1 MSDVDADTARTPERG
16 SALPADQPTRRRA
29 SPAALFLEGCR
40 RVAHAPAV
48 LIGVW
53 LASLALGVPFALLMR
68 SALERHFGTSLVAHE
83 AARGF
88 SLDWWSEYAA
98 RAEGLAAS
106 FTSSVIGFA
115 APLRNLSD
123 LADGD
128 GPIAPLAG
136 LIGVW
141 LLVWTFLWGGI
152 LDRYARD
159 RATRAAGFF
168 AACGAH
174 AGRMLR
180 LGLMAGVAY
189 AVLMRYL
196 HPLMFESFYRWMTR
210 EIAVERTAFLIRVA
224 LYVLFGVLLFIV
236 HVLTDLARVRAVVED
251 RRSMIGAYV
260 AGWRLLAARPTAVLG
275 LYALVA
281 LAFVIWLV
289 VYALVAPGARVS
301 GLWIWVAFL
310 GSQLYLA
317 GRLWLKLQVP
327 ASLIALYRAEIAR
340 GDLDVARPPV
350 WPDSPPAGEGLKD

>member
-1 MSDVDADTARTPERG
+1 
-16 SALPADQPTRRRA
+16 
-29 SPAALFLEGCR
+29 
-40 RVAHAPAV
+40 
-48 LIGVW
+48 
-53 LASLALGVPFALLMR
+53 
-68 SALERHFGTSLVAHE
+68 
-83 AARGF
+83 
-88 SLDWWSEYAA
+88 
-98 RAEGLAAS
+98 
-106 FTSSVIGFA
+106 
-115 APLRNLSD
+115 
-123 LADGD
+123 
-128 GPIAPLAG
+128 
-136 LIGVW
+136 
-141 LLVWTFLWGGI
+141 
-152 LDRYARD
+152 
-159 RATRAAGFF
+159 
-168 AACGAH
+168 
-174 AGRMLR
+174 
-180 LGLMAGVAY
+180 
-189 AVLMRYL
+189 
-196 HPLMFESFYRWMTR
+196 
-210 EIAVERTAFLIRVA
+210 
-224 LYVLFGVLLFIV
+224 VLLFIV